1 LQLVLTVVTT
11 TIHNA
16 TNLLLSQ
23 YPVWQYG
30 SCATSFLV
38 VEITSFSCN
47 NTYDYRNT
55 QKKWQKMCIYY
66 NHF

>member
-1 LQLVLTVVTT
+1 MYENSGENVHILQLVLTVVTT

-30 SCATSFLV
+30 ACPTSFLV
-38 VEITSFSCN
+38 VAITSFSCN
-47 NTYDYRNT
+47 NTYD
-55 QKKWQKMCIYY
+55 
-66 NHF
+66 